1 MKFLGLLIF
10 LVGLVSL
17 LVASFGANHFLLLWV
32 DNWGRTLG
40 WVIRVAITLGG
51 YVLYYLHR
59 HDD

>member
-32 DNWGRTLG
+32 DNWGRSIG
-40 WVIRVAITLGG
+40 WAIRVAITIFG

-59 HDD
+59 NDD

>member
-1 MKFLGLLIF
+1 MKYLGLLIF
-10 LVGLVSL
+10 LVGVVSL

-32 DNWGRTLG
+32 DNWGRSIG
-40 WVIRVAITLGG
+40 WVLRVGITIAG

>member
-1 MKFLGLLIF
+1 MKFIGLGMF

-17 LVASFGANHFLLLWV
+17 LVATFGANHFLLLWA
-32 DNWGRTLG
+32 DNWGRPLG
-40 WVIRVAITLGG
+40 WAIRAAFTTFG